1 MKPKISLI
9 TLGVADLDR
18 AKRFYRDGLGF
29 PLEVDA
35 PEVGMFR
42 LEGTWLAVYRRE
54 DLATD
59 LSLPRA
65 GSAPA
70 FRGFS
75 LAHNVDSK
83 GAVDA
88 VIDLAV
94 SAGGSVLTAPHDMAW
109 GGYAGHFADP
119 DGFPWEVA
127 WNPDIDLT

>member
-1 MKPKISLI
+1 MKPKISLV

-35 PEVGMFR
+35 PEVGIFR
-42 LEGTWLAVYRRE
+42 LDGTWLSVYRRE

-59 LSLPRA
+59 LGLPA
-65 GSAPA
+65 EAAPPA
-70 FRGFS
+70 FHGFS
-75 LAHNVDSK
+75 LAHNVQSRA
-83 GAVDA
+83 AVDA
-88 VIDLAV
+88 VIELAV
-94 SAGGSVLTAPHDMAW
+94 AAGGRVLTPPRDMAW

-119 DGFPWEVA
+119 EGFPWEVA